1 MRCQVCGNYSGKYPL
16 CKTCNNLKERGII
29 VKCSKCGNW
38 HSKGAECRATSSDCE
53 YLYQLKR
60 SLMTRNE
67 QNYYAAILKIL
78 PSGYLLFPQVNL
90 AAFITRT
97 DNFKYRN
104 ELFRNVDFLITDDR
118 YAPKAIIE
126 INDNTHTES
135 DRKERDQ
142 KVKYICE
149 EAGIPIVKLWTSYGI
164 DSQYIHGCVQH
175 ALSKP
180 ITRISHL
187 PKQQAIQDDLDD
199 SDFIDTNQQRTTKK
213 PAAKGGCYV
222 ATCVY
227 GSYDCP
233 EVWVLRRYR
242 DYKLHGSVLGRLF
255 IKCYYAISP
264 VVVKILGNNN
274 WFKNFFKPML
284 DKKVNT
290 LKAQGYED
298 TPYYD

>member
-1 MRCQVCGNYSGKYPL
+1 MKCQVCGNYSGKYPL
-16 CKTCNNLKERGII
+16 CKNCNSLKEQGIVI
-29 VKCSKCGNW
+29 KCQKCGNW
-38 HSKGAECRATSSDCE
+38 HYSDAPCSAANSNCE

-78 PSGYLLFPQVNL
+78 PSEYHLFPQVNL

-97 DNFKYRN
+97 DNSKYRN

-118 YAPKAIIE
+118 YSPKAIIE

-135 DRKERDQ
+135 GRKERDQ
-142 KVKYICE
+142 KVRYICE

-164 DSQYIHGCVQH
+164 DSQYINNCVQH
-175 ALSKP
+175 ALTKQ
-180 ITRISHL
+180 ISRVSHS
-187 PKQQAIQDDLDD
+187 PKQQAIQDDHND
-199 SDFIDTNQQRTTKK
+199 SDFIDTNQPKAAKTAT
-213 PAAKGGCYV
+213 AKGGCYV

-242 DYKLHGSVLGRLF
+242 DHKLRNSVFGRLF
-255 IKCYYAISP
+255 IKCYYAVSP
-264 VVVKILGNNN
+264 TVVNIFGNNN
-274 WFKNFFKPML
+274 WFKNFFKPKL
-284 DKKVNT
+284 DKKISA
-290 LKAQGYED
+290 LKTQGYDD